1 MEGGMGQ
8 GVVREAGAQ
17 RVDDRRGA
25 IAEMPARDYVERGSE
40 SEFPPGLG
48 ARGRTLGTYTVIS
61 TSAHDG
67 PPWDTCSSHR
77 SSTVSGGTRKWKSR
91 VLPYQL

>member
-1 MEGGMGQ
+1 MAQ

-25 IAEMPARDYVERGSE
+25 IAEMPARDHVKQGSE
-40 SEFPPGLG
+40 SGFLPGRSV
-48 ARGRTLGTYTVIS
+48 RGGILDTYTVIS
-61 TSAHDG
+61 TSVHEG
-67 PPWDTCSSHR
+67 PPWDTCSSQR

>member
-1 MEGGMGQ
+1 MAQ

-25 IAEMPARDYVERGSE
+25 IAEMPARDHVKQGSE
-40 SEFPPGLG
+40 SGFPPGTG
-48 ARGRTLGTYTVIS
+48 VRGRILDTYTVIS
-61 TSAHDG
+61 TSVHEG
-67 PPWDTCSSHR
+67 PPWDTCRSQR